1 MPYVLAISS
10 IGDAISEFTTVF
22 STVWTFLMS
31 NWYFTA
37 LIIIPVAGLIISMIL
52 GFVRSH

>member
-1 MPYVLAISS
+1 MPYFLAISS
-10 IGDAISEFTTVF
+10 ISDAISEFTTVF
-22 STVWTFLMS
+22 TTVWSFLMS

>member
-10 IGDAISEFTTVF
+10 IGDAISEFTSVF

>member
-10 IGDAISEFTTVF
+10 IGDAISEFTSVF
-22 STVWTFLMS
+22 TTVWTFLMS